1 MLPLGLTETRFIYE
15 LEHQREHPVSEH
27 LFWLRVEQKRRRA
40 ARVAAL
46 RARIAEPLSAVR
58 QRLAIGVTWQ
68 QQAAG
73 NECG

>member
-1 MLPLGLTETRFIYE
+1 MLPLGPRETRFIYE

-40 ARVAAL
+40 ARIAAL
-46 RARIAEPLSAVR
+46 RARVAEPLAALR
-58 QRLAIGVTWQ
+58 QRLATGVAWQ
-68 QQAAG
+68 QQPAG